1 MWFRRLT
8 GMALG
13 LLILALGL
21 FLGYD
26 ELRGPQPPRWWF
38 PVFAIIPGGLI
49 LAITWLTWSVSKRT
63 DP

>member
-26 ELRGPQPPRWWF
+26 ELSGPQPPRWWF
-38 PVFAIIPGGLI
+38 PVFAIVPGGLI
-49 LAITWLTWSVSKRT
+49 LAITWLTW
-63 DP
+63 